1 MISGRLGTRHDR
13 VHDRVHDRGQAT
25 VAAIGVIAAVLTV
38 TVGAL
43 DVARAVA
50 LAHQAR
56 TAADFAALAAA
67 GAAARGEAAAGACAE
82 AVRVARSNGASVRS
96 CVVAPGGE
104 VTVTTTRRSDTPW
117 PRTAVGVARAGP
129 G

>member
-1 MISGRLGTRHDR
+1 VISGRVGIRG
-13 VHDRVHDRGQAT
+13 DRGQAT
-25 VAAIGVIAAVLTV
+25 VAAIGVIAALLTV

-50 LAHQAR
+50 LSHQAR
-56 TAADFAALAAA
+56 AAADFAALAAA

-82 AVRVARSNGASVRS
+82 AARVARANGAAVRS
-96 CVVAPGGE
+96 CEVAPGAV
-104 VTVTTTRRSDTPW
+104 VTVTTTRTSDVPW